1 MRTIINILILF
12 ISVNAFSQKTAEDFG
27 YRHFPIEF
35 NKDTVHIIVKSK
47 KDEGQTKK
55 PIFIF
60 IQGSLAKPVLKYNG
74 EKHYPPFPFSSKI
87 LEDDYH
93 LIVINKPKIPY
104 ISDIANLDEN
114 KELVDK
120 ETNFPPS
127 EYLER
132 NYLDYYVERNSKV
145 IEYLKK
151 QNWVDSSKIVVA
163 GHSEGSTIAVKMAT
177 TNQNLTQLIYSGGTP
192 YYSRIMSIISQDRET
207 EKDSTSWVERD
218 FEYWQNTNKNK
229 FDVSREHGFNTYRGT
244 YSFSQNLSEDFKR
257 LKIPVLVSYGTKDS
271 ASPFNDL
278 LRIEMIENN
287 KTTIDF
293 KAYIGLEHN
302 YFPLNSDG
310 SLNYNEFN
318 WDKIAMDW
326 KKWLAE

>member
-12 ISVNAFSQKTAEDFG
+12 ITVNAFSQKSAKDFG
-27 YRHFPIEF
+27 YRHFPIDF
-35 NKDTVHIIVKSK
+35 KNDTVHIIVKSK
-47 KDEGQTKK
+47 KNEEQIKK

-87 LEDDYH
+87 LEDNYH
-93 LIVINKPKIPY
+93 LIVINKPQIPY
-104 ISDIANLDEN
+104 ITDIENLDDN
-114 KELVDK
+114 KEFIDK
-120 ETNFPPS
+120 ETNLPPS

-145 IEYLKK
+145 IQYLKK

-177 TNQNLTQLIYSGGTP
+177 TNQNVTHLIYSGGTP
-192 YYSRIMSIISQDRET
+192 YYSRIMSIISQDREI
-207 EKDSTSWVERD
+207 ENDSISWVERD

-229 FDVSREHGFNTYRGT
+229 FDISREHGFNTYKGT
-244 YSFSQNLSEDFKR
+244 YSFSQNLSEDFKK
-257 LKIPVLVSYGTKDS
+257 LNIPTLVSYGTKDT

-278 LRIEMIENN
+278 LRIQMIESN
-287 KTTIDF
+287 KTKIDF

-318 WDKIAMDW
+318 WDKVAMDW